1 MTSDYET
8 IRQAILYLQHHASS
22 QPSLNEVAA
31 TVGLSPAYFQ
41 RLFRRWAGV
50 SPKRLLQYVNASEAK
65 RLLRE
70 SRPVLDTT
78 FEIGLS
84 SPGRLHDLIVSTDG
98 VTPGEWA
105 NYGEEIEIRYGWHE
119 TPFGQCLIAVTERG
133 ICDLR
138 FADADQ
144 IDEATHEFQQDWIR
158 AQLKPD
164 ERQTSKIVRKIFEST
179 SKATSANLM
188 LHLKG
193 TNFQLKVWEAL
204 LRIPEGC
211 LTSYSD
217 LASRIGEE
225 SATRAVANAVGAN
238 RVAYLIPCHRV
249 LRSTGALGGYRWGLP
264 RKEVMLAREL
274 VRQDC
279 F

>member
-8 IRQAILYLQHHASS
+8 IRRAILFLHDQASR
-22 QPSLNEVAA
+22 QPSLHEVAE

-70 SRPVLDTT
+70 SKPVLDTT
-78 FEIGLS
+78 FEVGLS

-105 NYGEEIEIRYGWHE
+105 SYGDAIEIRYGWHD
-119 TPFGQCLIAVTERG
+119 TPFGKCLLAMTERG

-138 FADADQ
+138 FAEPEAM
-144 IDEATHEFQQDWIR
+144 DEATEQFQQEWMR
-158 AQLKPD
+158 AELRSDIQ
-164 ERQTSKIVRKIFEST
+164 QTARSISKIFET
-179 SKATSANLM
+179 GATKNLL

-211 LTSYSD
+211 ITSYSD
-217 LASRIGEE
+217 LADRIGAGE
-225 SATRAVANAVGAN
+225 ATRAVANAVGAN
-238 RVAYLIPCHRV
+238 RIAYLIPCHRV
-249 LRSTGALGGYRWGLP
+249 LRSTGALGGYRWGLS
-264 RKEVMLAREL
+264 RKRVMLAREL
-274 VRQDC
+274 VRQPQPRK
-279 F
+279 